1 MNKEVNNKQLT
12 ENVIAPDFTLSDLED
27 NTIKLSDFRSKKNVV
42 VYFYPKDF
50 TPGCTAE
57 ATEFTR
63 DYKKFNDANIEII
76 GVSPD
81 NEKSHRSFRERFK
94 IPYLLASDAQN
105 EISKKYGVYALKS
118 FMGREYMGINRT
130 TFLIDKNGKIV
141 KVFSKVKPIAG
152 KGFPEVL
159 EAFRQLEEKQM
170 TSK

>member
-1 MNKEVNNKQLT
+1 MNKEVNSKQLT

-27 NTIKLSDFRSKKNVV
+27 NAIKLSDFRGKKNVV

-63 DYKKFNDANIEII
+63 YYKKFNDANIEII

-81 NEKSHRSFRERFK
+81 NEESHRSFRERFK
-94 IPYLLASDAQN
+94 IPYLLASDSQN

-159 EAFRQLEEKQM
+159 EAFRELEEKQM
-170 TSK
+170 ISK